1 MLGSV
6 TDIENMGLE
15 QGEMKVVFRFGHSHF
30 EFQTAVVHL
39 RRDTIQV
46 AGGRAWGTDH
56 DGSLGTQI
64 GELQIKEILKM
75 SQAAQLFI
83 CLKPFRIL

>member
-6 TDIENMGLE
+6 TDLENIGLG
-15 QGEMKVVFRFGHSHF
+15 QGEMKVVLMFGHSHF

-56 DGSLGTQI
+56 VGSLGAQI
-64 GELQIKEILKM
+64 WVLQIKSLKCPK
-75 SQAAQLFI
+75 QLSY
-83 CLKPFRIL
+83 LSV

>member
-15 QGEMKVVFRFGHSHF
+15 QGEMKVVCRFGHSHF
-30 EFQTAVVHL
+30 EFQMTVVHL

-46 AGGRAWGTDH
+46 AGGRAWGTSH

-64 GELQIKEILKM
+64 G
-75 SQAAQLFI
+75 
-83 CLKPFRIL
+83 